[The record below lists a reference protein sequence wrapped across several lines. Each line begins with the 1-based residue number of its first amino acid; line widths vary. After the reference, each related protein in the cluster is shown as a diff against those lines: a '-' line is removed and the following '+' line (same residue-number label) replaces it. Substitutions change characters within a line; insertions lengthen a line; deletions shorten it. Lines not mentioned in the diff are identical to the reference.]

1 MNRADPFFE
10 RDATGW
16 QFIDVNTGRA
26 QRATSTCTT
35 TRRAPLRSMRTT
47 GQPQDMAYQDADK
60 RIPPQT
66 HYLSRSSLRD
76 DPRETT

>member
-16 QFIDVNTGRA
+16 QFIDVHTGNVDMHYQLPNNKNRSVVFNTK
-26 QRATSTCTT
+26 
-35 TRRAPLRSMRTT
+35 T
-47 GQPQDMAYQDADK
+47 GYPQDVTYQDYGS

-66 HYLSRSSLRD
+66 HY
-76 DPRETT
+76 